1 MRLPASLRALF
12 YAFAA
17 VLTASGLVWLGVHY
31 AAAPGAPGSALALE
45 VHGGAAMAVLFLV
58 GIVVALHVPHGWR
71 ERRNR
76 GSGIAVASLLSLLA
90 ITGFLLYY
98 AGGDRLRET
107 ASLVHWSIGL
117 AAPVLLW
124 LHTGLGHRATRLRN
138 GGVQG
143 RRQG

>member
-1 MRLPASLRALF
+1 MRLPASLRAVF
-12 YAFAA
+12 YAFAG
-17 VLTASGLVWLGVHY
+17 VLIASGLAWLGVHY

-45 VHGGAAMAVLFLV
+45 VHGGAAMAILFV
-58 GIVVALHVPHGWR
+58 AGIVAALHVPRSWR

-76 GSGIAVASLLSLLA
+76 SSGIAVASLLALLT

-107 ASLVHWSIGL
+107 ASLVHWGVGL

-124 LHTGLGHRATRLRN
+124 LHTSLGHRATRLRN
-138 GGVQG
+138 GSVQG
-143 RRQG
+143 GRQD